1 MKTFAESLHKL
12 GTISF
17 EGIPLKIPPV
27 NLSAI
32 DDLIEEVQLTAFPN
46 DVYKE
51 FDVSR
56 HKSSNSKTTV
66 FLVRG
71 SDRDSDRDE
80 LAKNLK
86 DAGIKYEI
94 RGSSK
99 SSFDPIF
106 LDNFEDGQNVIFL
119 FKPKAGGMGET
130 TLNSSITELF
140 PCMAWEKK
148 HKPKSVPAFYDW
160 LLAQDVD
167 KFKCVAGSD
176 KQAGKDTVAKAED
189 SSKFDEKMQNAIGI
203 HKYIADEN
211 KLKPIKQVYWG
222 YRAKPSGVPKNH
234 PGDIFIQFKDK
245 QILGTSLKA
254 GGKKSTEPKLN
265 TYVNPIFQTM
275 KKGNQVPKLS
285 QKLYK
290 EVYSKIEGMP
300 DVKTYDSKSGR
311 KASYD
316 VLKQLE
322 RTNKTE
328 YERLY
333 NVQLEIIRQTLI
345 DLFNQSKDASMQYI
359 KTAILRDAPDVPT
372 KVIKGIGKSY
382 EQVTDDDELGVFL
395 PVVKF
400 IKAEASKASKQ
411 NWFLHLKSNKD
422 VIIMQMTVRTNKTGL
437 GHKLGQFYN
446 LSVKYNGLLKK

>member
-1 MKTFAESLHKL
+1 MKTFSDIAYKL
-12 GTISF
+12 GTITF
-17 EGIPLKIPPV
+17 EGIPLKTPT
-27 NLSAI
+27 I
-32 DDLIEEVQLTAFPN
+32 DLARIEDLIEEVQLTAFPK
-46 DVYKE
+46 DVYGE
-51 FDVSR
+51 FEITR

-66 FLVRG
+66 FLIRG
-71 SDRDSDRDE
+71 ADRASDRDE
-80 LAKNLK
+80 LEKNLK
-86 DAGIKYEI
+86 DAGIQHEI

-119 FKPKAGGMGET
+119 FKPKSGGMGET

-160 LLAQDVD
+160 LLKQDVD
-167 KFKCVAGSD
+167 KFKCVAASD
-176 KQAGKDTVAKAED
+176 RQAAKDTVAKAED

-203 HKYIADEN
+203 HKYITDEN
-211 KLKPIKQVYWG
+211 KLKPVKQVYWG

-234 PGDIFIQFKDK
+234 PGDIFIQFADK

-265 TYVNPIFQTM
+265 TYVNPIMQAFR
-275 KKGNQVPKLS
+275 KGNKVPKLS
-285 QKLYK
+285 QELYK
-290 EVYSKIEGMP
+290 KVYSKIEGMP
-300 DVKTYDSKSGR
+300 PVKTYDTKSGR
-311 KASYD
+311 KATYE

-328 YERLY
+328 YEKLY
-333 NVQLEIIRQTLI
+333 DEQLEIVRQTLI
-345 DLFNQSKDASMQYI
+345 DLFNQSKDASLQYI

-372 KVIKGIGKSY
+372 KVIKGIGKTY

-422 VIIMQMTVRTNKTGL
+422 VIVMQMTVRTNKSGL

-446 LSVKYNGLLKK
+446 LAVKYNGLLKK